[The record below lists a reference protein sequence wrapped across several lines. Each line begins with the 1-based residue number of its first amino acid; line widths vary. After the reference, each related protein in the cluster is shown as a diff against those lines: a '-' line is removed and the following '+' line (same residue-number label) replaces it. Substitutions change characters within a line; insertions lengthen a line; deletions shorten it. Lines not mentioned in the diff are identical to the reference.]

1 MQITSSRF
9 GVMEIDESDIIV
21 MPQGLI
27 GFETSKH
34 WVLLSNPQNSAV
46 AWLQSLTQSHVAV
59 PVISPRRFEPDYRVH
74 IAKRD
79 LAHLQMR
86 PSDSIY
92 VLSVVSRNNGILT
105 ANLKSPIL
113 LNATRKI
120 ALQIVCTD
128 AQVIALPIGTVSQ
141 EQIVAPKNSTSAKT
155 RKAA

>member
-21 MPQGLI
+21 MPHGLI

-59 PVISPRRFEPDYRVH
+59 PVVSPRRFEPNYRVH

-79 LAHLQMR
+79 LAQLQMR

-92 VLSVVSRNNGILT
+92 VLSVVSRNNGLLT

-120 ALQIVCTD
+120 AIQIVCTD
-128 AQVIALPIGTVSQ
+128 AQVIALPIGTVSA
-141 EQIVAPKNSTSAKT
+141 EQVVAPKSTQGARA
-155 RKAA
+155 RKVA